1 MRCGSL
7 SSATGA
13 PPRRLRPAEF
23 LPPDES
29 IEVPY
34 RFTPQLAV
42 RLAMLGV
49 LVIVVFAVLFFR
61 LWALQVLSGSN
72 YLRAAQNNQL
82 RTVRIEAPRGPI
94 LDSQGRDLVT
104 NVPGTVVR
112 LWPQDMPKTWAGQ
125 QAEFR
130 RLAAILNLRPSEILS
145 ALKRHA
151 GDVLTPVTI
160 KESVHEPQAAY
171 LAEHQDEFRGVDVH
185 STYLRHYPFQALG
198 AHILGY
204 VGEISSS
211 ELKAPQ
217 FRKPSAN
224 YEPGDRVGQGG
235 VEATY
240 DPYLRGT
247 PGSAELR
254 VDALGRP
261 RGDFKPRE
269 QPIPGDALRLT
280 IDVRTQQAAERAIRY
295 GIQLARQDGQWDANG
310 GAIVALDPRT
320 GAVRALASYPT
331 FKPSLFVGRV
341 GPKKLAA
348 AGLAPATAK
357 KHNYPAVDRAI
368 AGTYPAGSTFKP
380 ITALAAM
387 QEHLISPYDTLDCT
401 SVYYVRDSNGQI
413 VPGGIFKNW
422 DPFVNT
428 QMTLPVALEAS
439 CDTYFYQLGYDFY
452 KLSADRGHPL
462 QAWARRFGI
471 GRPSGIDVPGESTG
485 LLPTPN
491 WRHRAFTKKTDPCC
505 WRLDRL
511 WKPGDSIQL
520 AIGQKDVAVTPM
532 QLARVYAMIAN
543 GGKLV
548 TPYLAQDVEQ
558 MTSSGPPIRH
568 PLRHKPPEPT
578 GVDPYALSVVRDGL
592 YLATHGAVGTSTAVF
607 GNFPVAIAGKTGT
620 AEKAVQLPGWRAP
633 TLVSQSWWCGYGPTD
648 KPELVVCAL
657 IENGG
662 YGGTAAAPAA
672 LQVFK
677 EYFHRSAAFALPGSS
692 D

>member
-1 MRCGSL
+1 L
-7 SSATGA
+7 SSVTGT
-13 PPRRLRPAEF
+13 PPRRLRRTEF
-23 LPPDES
+23 LPPDKRV
-29 IEVPY
+29 EVPY
-34 RFTPQLAV
+34 RFTP
-42 RLAMLGV
+42 RLALRLAILGA
-49 LVIVVFAVLFFR
+49 LAIVVFAVLFFR
-61 LWALQVLSGSN
+61 LWALQVLSGTD

-82 RTVRIEAPRGPI
+82 RIVRIEAPRGPI
-94 LDSQGRDLVT
+94 LDHDGRELVT

-112 LWPQDMPKTWAGQ
+112 LWPQDLPKTWAGRR
-125 QAEFR
+125 AEIR
-130 RLAAILNLRPSEILS
+130 RLASILDLRPPEIVS

-151 GDVLTPVTI
+151 GDPLTPVTI
-160 KESVHEPQAAY
+160 KEGVHEPQAAY

-185 STYLRHYPFQALG
+185 STYLRHYPFQALA
-198 AHILGY
+198 AHILGH
-204 VGEISSS
+204 VGEISPAQ
-211 ELKAPQ
+211 LKEPQ
-217 FRKPSAN
+217 FRKSDAN
-224 YEPGDRVGQGG
+224 YQAGDRVGQGG
-235 VEATY
+235 VEAEY
-240 DPYLRGT
+240 DQYLRGT

-261 RGDFKPRE
+261 RGEFKPRK
-269 QPIPGDALRLT
+269 QPIAGDALRLT

-295 GIQLARQDGQWDANG
+295 GIALAHQDGQWAANG

-331 FKPSLFVGRV
+331 FMPNLFVGRV
-341 GPKKLAA
+341 NPKKLDA
-348 AGLAPATAK
+348 AGLGVKTAK
-357 KHNYPAVDRAI
+357 EKNYPAVDRAI

-387 QEHLISPYDTLDCT
+387 QEHLVSPYDPLDCT
-401 SVYYVRDSNGQI
+401 GVYTVRGPDGQI

-422 DPFVNT
+422 DPGVNT
-428 QMTLPVALEAS
+428 PMTLPVALEAS

-452 KLSADRGHPL
+452 KLPADRGHPL

-471 GRPSGIDVPGESTG
+471 GRRSGVDLPGESAG
-485 LLPTPN
+485 LLPTPE
-491 WRHRAFTKKTDPCC
+491 WRKRAFTKKTDPTS
-505 WRLDRL
+505 WQLDRI

-520 AIGQKDVAVTPM
+520 AIGQKDLALTPL

-548 TPYLAQDVEQ
+548 TPYLAQDAEQ
-558 MTSSGPPIRH
+558 LTSSGGSVRH
-568 PLRHKPPEPT
+568 PLKHKPPEPI

-592 YLATHGAVGTSTAVF
+592 YLATHGAIGTATAVF
-607 GNFPVAIAGKTGT
+607 GGFPIPIAGKTGT
-620 AEKAVQLPGWRAP
+620 AEKAVTLPGSRYA

-662 YGGTAAAPAA
+662 HGGTAAAPAA

-677 EYFHRSAAFALPGSS
+677 QYFHRTASFSLPGSS